1 MKKIE
6 RKQKYEK
13 EFVSAVSALLVFI
26 AFVTHITILPAK
38 SCITWSMLRRFKQVT
53 HKGPR
58 VHQREAQGPDT
69 TDICKQG
76 EG

>member
-26 AFVTHITILPAK
+26 AFVMHITILPAK
-38 SCITWSMLRRFKQVT
+38 SCIAWSILRRFKQVT

-69 TDICKQG
+69 TNICKQG